1 MLITIL
7 SFVLVLGVL
16 IFVHELGHFIVAKRC
31 GVTVLRFSLG
41 FGPRIAGFTRG
52 TTEYRLAMLPIG
64 GYVKMLGED
73 TEEELPPDVDR
84 TTSFAEA
91 SVFKRL
97 AIVFAGP
104 FSNFIFA
111 IVVFTLIFAFSG
123 LHDYAPVVG
132 SVNAGS
138 PAQKAGLLRGDKIV
152 SINGKTIKTWEALSD
167 SIAADGT
174 KPLNLIVERGKSD
187 ITVTVTPKISSDKD
201 LFGQAVKR
209 PLIGITRGDTFI
221 ITHVSVPK
229 AFYYALTNT
238 YGYSVLF
245 FQAVVKIIERV
256 IPLKTLGGPILIA
269 QMAGQQAK
277 RGFVDLINFMAI
289 ISVNLAVLNLLPIP
303 ILDGGHIFFF
313 LIEAILGKPLS
324 LSKIEFAQ
332 KIGLMLLASLMV
344 VVFYNDLMRL
354 DWSSVASWFG
364 HWWPK

>member
-1 MLITIL
+1 MLITIV

-16 IFVHELGHFIVAKRC
+16 ILVHELGHFIVAKRC

-52 TTEYRLAMLPIG
+52 TTEYRLALFPVG

-73 TEEELPPDVDR
+73 EEEELPPDVDPK
-84 TTSFAEA
+84 TSFAQA

-104 FSNFIFA
+104 FSNLIFA

-123 LHDYAPVVG
+123 LHDYAPMVG

-138 PAQKAGLLRGDKIV
+138 PAQKAGLKSGDTIV
-152 SINGKTIKTWEALSD
+152 SINGKPIKTWEQLSD
-167 SIAADGT
+167 SIGADGT
-174 KPLNLIVERGKSD
+174 KPLNLIVKRGKSD
-187 ITVTVTPKISSDKD
+187 IPVTVTPKISKEKD

-209 PLIGITRGDTFI
+209 PLIGITRGDRFI
-221 ITHVSVPK
+221 VTHVSAPK

-238 YGYSVLF
+238 YGYSMLF
-245 FQAVVKIIERV
+245 FKAVVKIIERV

-277 RGFVDLINFMAI
+277 RGFIDLLNFMAI
-289 ISVNLAVLNLLPIP
+289 ISVQLAVLNLLPIP
-303 ILDGGHIFFF
+303 VLDGGHIFFF
-313 LIEAILGKPLS
+313 LVEAIMGRPLS

-332 KIGLMLLASLMV
+332 KIGLMVLVALMV
-344 VVFYNDLMRL
+344 VVSYNDIMRL
-354 DWSSVASWFG
+354 NWSSIASWFG